1 MMTWLHRFFLHFRF
15 YRRLVNSTTKIKPP
29 GFRPMSL
36 YQVVG
41 FFAREIEGGLMVNR
55 ASSLAYSFMLA
66 FFPAAIFLIT
76 LIPFIP
82 IANFQAQLLDV
93 IATILPYNAY
103 MAFESTI
110 LDIIKRPHPSLLS
123 FGFLTAL
130 YFATSG
136 IHKLMQDFNRSSLK
150 VEKRSW
156 LKRRVIA
163 LVLTIGISFSLLI
176 AIAIMIAGQTAIGF
190 MQSHT
195 AGHSHF
201 WLYIL
206 KFSRWI
212 IVVGIF
218 FVSISLLYR
227 YGPAN
232 KEKWKFLNTGS
243 VLATGLAI
251 LTSIGFGYY
260 IDNFS
265 SYNKLYGSIGT
276 LIVLMIWLYLNSFI
290 VLIGF
295 ELNASLDFARRNVK
309 VARPRFNHF
318 RGRAIE

>member
-1 MMTWLHRFFLHFRF
+1 MKWIHHFLLRFKF
-15 YRRLVNSTTKIKPP
+15 YKRLISWAKTINLP
-29 GFRPMSL
+29 GFYPMSL
-36 YQVVG
+36 YQVVC
-41 FFAREIEGGLMVNR
+41 FFGKEVQASAMVNR

-66 FFPAAIFLIT
+66 FFPATIFLIT

-82 IANFQAQLLDV
+82 ISNFQNHLLDL
-93 IATILPYNAY
+93 IATILPYDAY
-103 MAFESTI
+103 VAFQKTI
-110 LDIIKRPHPSLLS
+110 EDIIKQPHASLLS

-136 IHKLMQDFNRSSLK
+136 IHKLMQDFNKSSLK

-156 LKRRVIA
+156 LKRRMIA
-163 LVLTIGISFSLLI
+163 LGLTIGISFSLLV
-176 AIAIMIAGQTAIGF
+176 AIAIMIAGQTVIGF
-190 MQSHT
+190 MQSYIDN
-195 AGHSHF
+195 GGHF
-201 WLYIL
+201 WIYVI

-212 IVVGIF
+212 IVIAIF
-218 FVSISLLYR
+218 FVAISLLYR

-260 IDNFS
+260 IDHFA

-290 VLIGF
+290 ILIGF
-295 ELNASLDFARRNVK
+295 ELNASLDFARRNIK
-309 VARPRFNHF
+309 VSKPRFNHF
-318 RGRAIE
+318 RRNIID